1 MEKEEN
7 LNQENIESE
16 ISNENNET
24 DNKSDDNK
32 EENKVVEEEK
42 ELTPEERIKE
52 LEDKLART
60 FAEMEN
66 QRRRFEKEKDDAYE
80 YGGFAFAKE
89 ALNLID
95 NLARSKL
102 ILESDDALKDTEA
115 LKKTLEHFD
124 IINKDLISIFTK
136 NNIKPIDC
144 LNKKLDPNLH
154 QAMMEIEDDKKEPG
168 TIVQEVQKGFM
179 IKDRLLRPSLV
190 GVSKKTEKKELTP
203 EERIKELEDKLA
215 RTFAEME
222 NQRRRFEK
230 EKDDA
235 YEYGG
240 FAFAKEALNLIDN
253 LARSKLILE
262 SDDALKDTEAL
273 KKTLEHF
280 DIINKDLI
288 SIFTKNN
295 IKPIDCLNKK
305 LDPNLHQAMMEI
317 EDDQKEPGT
326 IVQEVQ
332 KGFMIKDR
340 LLRPSLVG
348 VSKKTEKKEEKSE
361 ENKENLNK

>member
-7 LNQENIESE
+7 LNQENTTAET
-16 ISNENNET
+16 SNEEIVVE
-24 DNKSDDNK
+24 KQSDDKK
-32 EENKVVEEEK
+32 EESKNVEEK
-42 ELTPEERIKE
+42 IELSPEDKIKE

-66 QRRRFEKEKDDAYE
+66 QRRRFEKEKDDAFD
-80 YGGFAFAKE
+80 YGGFTFAKE

-102 ILESDDALKDTEA
+102 ILESD
-115 LKKTLEHFD
+115 
-124 IINKDLISIFTK
+124 
-136 NNIKPIDC
+136 
-144 LNKKLDPNLH
+144 
-154 QAMMEIEDDKKEPG
+154 
-168 TIVQEVQKGFM
+168 
-179 IKDRLLRPSLV
+179 
-190 GVSKKTEKKELTP
+190 
-203 EERIKELEDKLA
+203 
-215 RTFAEME
+215 
-222 NQRRRFEK
+222 
-230 EKDDA
+230 
-235 YEYGG
+235 
-240 FAFAKEALNLIDN
+240 
-253 LARSKLILE
+253 E
-262 SDDALKDTEAL
+262 SLKDTEAL

-348 VSKKTEKKEEKSE
+348 VSKKTVNKDDKTEQ
-361 ENKENLNK
+361 NKENLDK

>member
-7 LNQENIESE
+7 LNQDNIETE
-16 ISNENNET
+16 TSNENNET
-24 DNKSDDNK
+24 DNKSDDDK
-32 EENKVVEEEK
+32 EENKVVE
-42 ELTPEERIKE
+42 
-52 LEDKLART
+52 
-60 FAEMEN
+60 
-66 QRRRFEKEKDDAYE
+66 
-80 YGGFAFAKE
+80 
-89 ALNLID
+89 
-95 NLARSKL
+95 
-102 ILESDDALKDTEA
+102 
-115 LKKTLEHFD
+115 
-124 IINKDLISIFTK
+124 
-136 NNIKPIDC
+136 
-144 LNKKLDPNLH
+144 
-154 QAMMEIEDDKKEPG
+154 
-168 TIVQEVQKGFM
+168 
-179 IKDRLLRPSLV
+179 
-190 GVSKKTEKKELTP
+190 EKKELTP

-253 LARSKLILE
+253 FARSKLILE

>member
-1 MEKEEN
+1 M
-7 LNQENIESE
+7 NQENTTAEASSE
-16 ISNENNET
+16 EVET
-24 DNKSDDNK
+24 GKKSEDK
-32 EENKVVEEEK
+32 QEENKGTEEK
-42 ELTPEERIKE
+42 IELSPEEKIEE

-66 QRRRFEKEKDDAYE
+66 QRRRFEKEKEDAFD

-102 ILESDDALKDTEA
+102 ILENDEALKDTEA

-124 IINKDLISIFTK
+124 IISKDLISIF
-136 NNIKPIDC
+136 
-144 LNKKLDPNLH
+144 
-154 QAMMEIEDDKKEPG
+154 A
-168 TIVQEVQKGFM
+168 
-179 IKDRLLRPSLV
+179 
-190 GVSKKTEKKELTP
+190 
-203 EERIKELEDKLA
+203 
-215 RTFAEME
+215 
-222 NQRRRFEK
+222 
-230 EKDDA
+230 
-235 YEYGG
+235 
-240 FAFAKEALNLIDN
+240 
-253 LARSKLILE
+253 
-262 SDDALKDTEAL
+262 
-273 KKTLEHF
+273 
-280 DIINKDLI
+280 
-288 SIFTKNN
+288 KNN

-348 VSKKTEKKEEKSE
+348 VSKKTEIKDDKGE